1 MKYIHTYES
10 YITKYDDY
18 IEINLTD
25 FYDEEKF
32 NKLDVLR
39 SLVVGKVVT
48 FSGTPSEFSKD
59 RVIKGLISNVHV
71 SGVWSFT
78 FDIISNGKE
87 HTYRVMDRIPI
98 KIHTV
103 ESEANKYNL

>member
-1 MKYIHTYES
+1 MKHIHTYES

-25 FYDEEKF
+25 FYDEEKY

-39 SLVVGKVVT
+39 SLVVGKIVT
-48 FSGTPSEFSKD
+48 FAYKKDDFSKI
-59 RVIKGLISNVHV
+59 RSIKGLINNVHV

-78 FDIISNGKE
+78 FDIISNGEE
-87 HTYRVMDRIPI
+87 HTYRVIDRIPI
-98 KIHTV
+98 KIHVV